1 MKIIANMRKAFGLAL
16 AFALALSL
24 SAPAQGQSVLNQI
37 GKRAKNAVNTRTT
50 MGADRAIQKT
60 LDKAENAI
68 EKGVTNA
75 DTTPIQRQISCNI
88 QNDNKTC
95 VNANIYS
102 I

>member
-1 MKIIANMRKAFGLAL
+1 MFV
-16 AFALALSL
+16 FAYVYIKSVEPVLSL
-24 SAPAQGQSVLNQI
+24 VP
-37 GKRAKNAVNTRTT
+37 RY
-50 MGADRAIQKT
+50 
-60 LDKAENAI
+60 
-68 EKGVTNA
+68 KGSRIARQVETSNA